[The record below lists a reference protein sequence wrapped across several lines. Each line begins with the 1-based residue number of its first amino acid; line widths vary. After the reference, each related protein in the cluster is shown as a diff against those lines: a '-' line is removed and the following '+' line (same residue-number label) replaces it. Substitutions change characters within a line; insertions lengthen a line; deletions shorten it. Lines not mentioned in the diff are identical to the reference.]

1 MFSTFSNM
9 IKNKEIRKRL
19 LFTLAMLFVYRFGM
33 AVVVPGVSKD
43 FLPESSGLLEMMNLL
58 GGGGINTLSIFAL
71 GVGPY
76 ITASIIIQLLSM
88 DVIPP
93 LTELA
98 KGGANG
104 KKQLDKYTRYLAV
117 VLGFIQASTMIYS
130 FKSSNEGLLIRDS
143 NATILY
149 ISIVLIAGSMFL
161 LWIGDQI
168 STKGIGNGVSMI
180 IFTGIVANLWKQF
193 QTAYTM
199 LSTKSDSGMGSA
211 LLFGIYILSYI
222 VIIVMVVITQR
233 AERKIPIQYTSSTVQ
248 MTRKDMNFLPL
259 KINSAGVIPV
269 IFASSVMMAPLQLL
283 NLFGKSAIAETLKPW
298 LGMSTWRSLIIY
310 AFLIVFFT
318 FFYTKLQVDPEQISE
333 NLGKNGTYIP
343 GVRPGNE
350 TKNYI
355 NKVLSRITVLG
366 AIWLMFIAL
375 IPYVVPLL
383 TSMDSSLGI
392 GGTGII
398 IVVGVALETT
408 TQLEGFMTQK
418 SYRGFIN
425 R

>member
-350 TKNYI
+350 TQNYI